1 MESVKKPLMENIFFR
16 LAVVCLLS
24 VLGVIAAKELRKVDK
39 EVYKE
44 SHEPQLRSENRLG
57 EGESM
62 PDSMIPPSEVR
73 NPIKLLTY
81 FIILAAGV
89 GFVTVQWIIPML
101 GDAVSTATY
110 SSGEKL
116 GPSEHAKGL
125 SLITQGN
132 YQAALD
138 EFRHLAIANP
148 LDRFAIV
155 EIVKLQLGKFEDVD
169 GAIATLRNALSQ
181 EWPEADGTYFAQRL
195 SDLYREEKGDLASA
209 KEILQHIIQ
218 QFPGSPSAGNAT
230 HKLREIEEAEFLASR
245 GGH

>member
-1 MESVKKPLMENIFFR
+1 MDNIFFR

-24 VLGVIAAKELRKVDK
+24 VLGVVTAKELGKQDK
-39 EVYKE
+39 EDYRAAQE
-44 SHEPQLRSENRLG
+44 AQLRSENQLG
-57 EGESM
+57 EGESI
-62 PDSMIPPSEVR
+62 PDSKIPPSLVR

-89 GFVTVQWIIPML
+89 GFVAVQWVIPML

-110 SSGEKL
+110 SSGEKV

-138 EFRHLAIANP
+138 EFRRLSATNP
-148 LDRFAIV
+148 LDRFSVV
-155 EIVKLQLGKFEDVD
+155 EIVKLQLSKFEDVD
-169 GAIATLRNALSQ
+169 GAIATLRGALEQ

-195 SDLYREEKGDLASA
+195 SDLYRDEKGDLASA

-218 QFPGSPSAGNAT
+218 QFPGSPAAGNAT

-245 GGH
+245 GAQ

>member
-1 MESVKKPLMENIFFR
+1 MDNIFFR
-16 LAVVCLLS
+16 LAVVCLLA
-24 VLGVIAAKELRKVDK
+24 VLGVVAAKELRKPDK
-39 EVYKE
+39 EDYKAAQE
-44 SHEPQLRSENRLG
+44 AQMRAENKLG

-62 PDSMIPPSEVR
+62 PDSMVPPAVVR

-81 FIILAAGV
+81 FIILAAGI
-89 GFVTVQWIIPML
+89 GFVAVQWAIPML

-110 SSGEKL
+110 SSGEKV

-138 EFRHLAIANP
+138 EFRRLAVVNP
-148 LDRFAIV
+148 LDRFSIV
-155 EIVKLQLGKFEDVD
+155 EIVKLQLTKFEDVD
-169 GAIATLRNALSQ
+169 GAIDTLRNALSQ
-181 EWPEADGTYFAQRL
+181 EWPEVDGTYFAQRL

-209 KEILQHIIQ
+209 KEILQQLIQ
-218 QFPGSPSAGNAT
+218 QFPGSPAAGNAT

>member
-1 MESVKKPLMENIFFR
+1 MDNIFFR

-24 VLGVIAAKELRKVDK
+24 VLGVVTAKELGKQDK
-39 EVYKE
+39 EDYRAAQE
-44 SHEPQLRSENRLG
+44 AQLRSENQLG
-57 EGESM
+57 EGESI
-62 PDSMIPPSEVR
+62 PDSKIPPSLVR

-89 GFVTVQWIIPML
+89 GFVAVQWVIPML

-110 SSGEKL
+110 SSGEKV

-138 EFRHLAIANP
+138 EFRRLSATNP
-148 LDRFAIV
+148 LDRFSVV
-155 EIVKLQLGKFEDVD
+155 EIVKLQLSKFEDVD
-169 GAIATLRNALSQ
+169 GAIATLRGALEQ

-195 SDLYREEKGDLASA
+195 SDLYRDEKGDLASA

-218 QFPGSPSAGNAT
+218 QFPGSPAAGNAT

-245 GGH
+245 GAH